1 MLRRYRGFGDHWVQS
16 ILLPGLVSPRVLIVH
31 ADWGISWCCFGGAVL
46 ALLYS
51 AGCAGN
57 GTGVRKVA
65 AREDATLSGFGL
77 FARRLF
83 YGLFCGLFN
92 EQANHSFNTDYCLV
106 NRLRNHLRVGDGR
119 ILVVRA

>member
-1 MLRRYRGFGDHWVQS
+1 MLKRVGEFSDHWVQS
-16 ILLPGLVSPRVLIVH
+16 ILLPGLVSPRVLIVQ

-65 AREDATLSGFGL
+65 AREGATLSGFGL
-77 FARRLF
+77 FVSR
-83 YGLFCGLFN
+83 LFCGLFN
-92 EQANHSFNTDYCLV
+92 GLFCKPANHSLNTDYCLV
-106 NRLRNHLRVGDGR
+106 NRL
-119 ILVVRA
+119 